1 MLKIYQCKEELR
13 LQGYDRQGEPVEG
26 KKITVPVGMAFTATD
41 DQEDTVR
48 LEGVT
53 GLRLS
58 VSQQTLEKHFEELA

>member
-13 LQGYDRQGEPVEG
+13 LQCYDRQGEPVAG
-26 KKITVPVGMAFTATD
+26 KKITVQVGTVFTATD

-48 LEGVT
+48 LEGVS

-58 VSQQTLEKHFEELA
+58 LSQQTLEKYFKELE